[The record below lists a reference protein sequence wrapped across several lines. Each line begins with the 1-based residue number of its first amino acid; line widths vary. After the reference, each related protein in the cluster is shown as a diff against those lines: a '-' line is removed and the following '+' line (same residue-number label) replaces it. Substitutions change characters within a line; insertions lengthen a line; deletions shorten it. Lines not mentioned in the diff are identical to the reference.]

1 MPTITT
7 DTNDHTS
14 LLKLQQGNRHADLES
29 FRIHLGGFSGVT
41 RFYSRYSRF
50 ANIEWVLQRI
60 RRLSLPISIQ
70 EPIKPIQL
78 PIQTL
83 HQMLRLPRPRQIM
96 ILTRKDHEFR
106 RHSVML
112 QRPK

>member
-1 MPTITT
+1 MPTMTT

-29 FRIHLGGFSGVT
+29 FRRHLGGFSGVT

-60 RRLSLPISIQ
+60 RRLSLTVPIQ
-70 EPIKPIQL
+70 KPIEPIQL
-78 PIQTL
+78 PIETL
-83 HQMLRLPRPRQIM
+83 HQMLRLPRPRQVV

-106 RHSVML
+106 VY
-112 QRPK
+112 PVV